1 MHGPLHEL
9 PVFATLVAFHFDI
22 IRIVDCQQYFH
33 LINTIKSGWA
43 ERFDELD
50 FVGGDGTLFKGADL
64 RAARNSCELMR
75 MTRHVPVCTGCTLAQ
90 PKAA

>member
-1 MHGPLHEL
+1 LAL
-9 PVFATLVAFHFDI
+9 F
-22 IRIVDCQQYFH
+22 IVDCQQYFH

-50 FVGGDGTLFKGADL
+50 FMGGDGALFKGADL
-64 RAARNSCELMR
+64 RAARDRCELMHL
-75 MTRHVPVCTGCTLAQ
+75 TRHLHLCTGCTRAQ